1 VVPGSRERAR
11 QLRSDHAA
19 PRAMTSVT
27 LDFVVSGV
35 RHRIWRQPRQE
46 VARQR
51 GSGTTVHQ
59 PKVLL
64 FREAGGDYELLTN
77 RLDECGRHV
86 HDLLGMTVDQ
96 FCQVVLL
103 PQGEFARFLRA
114 EAKERQDLLERLFA
128 AERYRGIETLLALRR
143 SESAV
148 ALGELTT
155 RVDRLLHQCAGEAR
169 LADVPDDADVS
180 GQPHARSRCA
190 PRPTR
195 RPPRPTR
202 RPASSP
208 QHARP
213 PTARRGWPPRSNAAG
228 PPSSAGRRWSGLRT
242 SAPQGPRSSRR
253 RGARPRWC
261 RCSAGQRTPHRPLS
275 GPLRSRR
282 AAGPPR

>member
-1 VVPGSRERAR
+1 MRPSRLEITAFGPFAGTETVDFADLAASGLFLLHGDTGAGKTSVLDALCFALYGVVPGSRERAR

-169 LADVPDDADVS
+169 LADVPDDADEKWAA
-180 GQPHARSRCA
+180 ARALALRA
-190 PRPTR
+190 
-195 RPPRPTR
+195 
-202 RPASSP
+202 AAD
-208 QHARP
+208 QAAAAAHE
-213 PTARRGWPPRSNAAG
+213 AAG
-228 PPSSAGRRWSGLRT
+228 VESAAREAAD
-242 SAPQGPRSSRR
+242 SAAALAGAQQRR
-253 RGARPRWC
+253 RTA
-261 RCSAGQRTPHRPLS
+261 
-275 GPLRSRR
+275 
-282 AAGPPR
+282 